1 MKVGDLYLGDVDG
14 SEEFKNK
21 ERIENLYFLDVKQ
34 DDISDLISG
43 RKRYIHGYKGTGKT
57 SLIKVLENK
66 CREEKTPYISM
77 SYRKVREDAEVIHE
91 FREKFKLFKDRY
103 DEEEDRDTTTLTFW
117 KWYLLS
123 LVAKKFVDVESQDL
137 IYETRQRF
145 FQAIAS
151 VLDMLIVTFD
161 PAGHMSVGLNVS
173 KNSSEDEEESIVKA
187 ARAIRKLAQK
197 IEGNL
202 NKKVILFIDEVELTR
217 ARSTY
222 GIDRTMIKNLLIA
235 TKYVNDITSNLHVVL
250 AVRDEVAYDLRGDE
264 INKLLE
270 GFGVQVS
277 WWSKTNVTVDH
288 ALWRLMFKKIR
299 YSMKDNDHP
308 DRYTDYNLWN
318 RWFPF
323 SIDGKDSWKFLF
335 EITWARPRDFV
346 RLLTMMQDHC
356 REQVHFTRAGY
367 DLAIRAYS
375 QSAFSEISEE
385 ISTLFDDQTMS
396 KISSIIQELGIN
408 FLSHDFINKA
418 RKRGIISP
426 STVLDEMYRVGLIG
440 QHYLD
445 QDKVGIWRFFYRND
459 MKPDLSK
466 PFSVHR
472 ALHDALGVK
481 GKFNEAVLYS

>member
-1 MKVGDLYLGDVDG
+1 MRVSDLYLGNVDG
-14 SEEFKNK
+14 SEEFQNK
-21 ERIENLYFLDVKQ
+21 ERIDNLYFLGVRENE
-34 DDISDLISG
+34 IAELISG
-43 RKRYIHGYKGTGKT
+43 RKRYVHGYKGTGKT

-66 CREEKTPYISM
+66 CREDGTPYISM

-123 LVAKKFVDVESQDL
+123 LIAKQFVDVESHDL
-137 IYETRQRF
+137 IYETKQRF
-145 FQAIAS
+145 FQAMAS
-151 VLDMLIVTFD
+151 VLDMLIVTVD
-161 PAGHMSVGLNVS
+161 PSGSMSLGLNIKKS
-173 KNSSEDEEESIVKA
+173 LGDEDENIVKA
-187 ARAIRKLAQK
+187 ARAIRSIASK
-197 IEGNL
+197 IENNL
-202 NKKVILFIDEVELTR
+202 NKKVILFIDEVELTK

-250 AVRDEVAYDLRGDE
+250 AVRDEVVYDLRGDE

-270 GFGVQVS
+270 DFGVQVS
-277 WWSKTNVTVDH
+277 WWSKTSVTVDH

-299 YSMKDNDHP
+299 YSMTKNGENT
-308 DRYTDYNLWN
+308 DRYTDFNLWN

-323 SIDGKDSWKFLF
+323 TIDGKESWKFLF

-346 RLLTMMQDHC
+346 RLLSMMQDHC
-356 REQVHFTRAGY
+356 RDQVHFTRSGY
-367 DLAIRAYS
+367 DLAIRSYS

-396 KISSIIQELGIN
+396 KISGILQELGIN
-408 FLSHDFINKA
+408 FPSHSFIEKA

-426 STVLDEMYRVGLIG
+426 SIVLDEMYRVGLVG
-440 QHYLD
+440 QHFLD
-445 QDKVGIWRFFYRND
+445 QDKVGKWRFFYRND
-459 MKPDLSK
+459 MAPDLSK
-466 PFSVHR
+466 PFTVHR

-481 GKFNEAVLYS
+481 GKFNEAILYS